1 MNKIYKLIWNTFTSS
16 WVAVAEFV
24 RAKGKKSVVI
34 LIAFSISNRLNYLIP
49 EALAGPIALP
59 AENQLPTQGSIIQ
72 GIVTINE
79 LPNLMEINQ
88 DSAKAILNWGT
99 FNLGSAATVNF
110 NQPSPSA
117 VILNN
122 ILDSNPSQI
131 YGHINANG
139 QVFFSNPNGM
149 YFSPS
154 SSVSVGGLVAT
165 TNSINND
172 DFMAGRYNFYR
183 NSATG
188 SIINEG
194 KLTSG
199 LGGYIALLA
208 PEVTNHGV
216 VIAQLG
222 SVVMAA
228 GDTYTLEFK
237 NGSTLTNVYVSAS
250 TLNTLVSNGQA
261 IYAPGGLVI
270 LSAKAAN
277 QIQGGVINNTGLIEA
292 TGLTDDGGIIRLE
305 ASNAINH
312 SGNIKANA
320 APSSK
325 ANGGNITLIADLTN
339 SASFVKVTG
348 AIYAK
353 GGNLG
358 GNGGFIET
366 SGSKVKIEDGAS
378 ISTHAPLG
386 KNGQWLLDPV
396 NFLVASSGGDIT
408 GSQLTNILDLGN
420 ATIQIIND
428 GNITVNDSITW
439 SENKLTLNAA
449 NNIYINSALNG
460 SGTASL
466 SLLYG
471 QALENGGDSNYFIN
485 APVNLPTGSNFSTQK
500 GTAGSLITYQVIN
513 DIASL
518 QGLNVS
524 TNYALGSNLTFL
536 TPYSF
541 TPIEDFEGK
550 FDGLGHTISN
560 LTISAEGN
568 VGLFANTL
576 PGAIIQNINLNDS
589 SIDGSVAGSEKVGLL
604 NTNVGG
610 IVGLNEGLIFNS
622 SFNGSVNGVVNVGGL
637 AGFNSGT
644 ILSSY
649 VTITS
654 STDIQG
660 ILNTGGLVGYNDS
673 TGLVS
678 DSYLLGNFGSFDT
691 LTLNP
696 YLLNTGG
703 LVGYN
708 LGTIQSSYV
717 TGNVAGGLKVG
728 GLVGN
733 NYGGSL
739 NNSYVTGNTSGVF
752 KVGGIKGSD
761 GFSIISLI
769 NEGNCSSPLVCSSG
783 QSINNNVYGDVN
795 GIVKVGGLNGLN
807 LGSIDTNVI
816 RGNVSGQLKVGG
828 LAAANG
834 LDLSQINPS
843 DIALID
849 SYISDLGLPFLSG
862 SDIQGIT
869 QALYSP
875 DTFGLTQGSISNS
888 AIYGN
893 VSGNT
898 KVGGLTALNA
908 GSVFKSNVNGNVSG
922 VNLVGGLTAVN
933 AGSINQGYINGSV
946 SGQNKVGLLSQANFN
961 GSSITN
967 SYQFNTNIEQPIPT
981 NLALNE
987 FDPLIKRKVPKKINS
1002 DELINYEAIRSN
1014 ITVRAKIIIR

>member
-24 RAKGKKSVVI
+24 KAKGKKSVVI
-34 LIAFSISNRLNYLIP
+34 LIAFSISNRLNYFIP
-49 EALAGPIALP
+49 EALAGPIAPP

-79 LPNLMEINQ
+79 LPNLMDINQ

-194 KLTSG
+194 KLTSS

-208 PEVTNHGV
+208 PEVRNHGV

-277 QIQGGVINNTGLIEA
+277 QIQGGVINNTGFIEA
-292 TGLTDDGGIIRLE
+292 SGLTDHGGIIRLE

-339 SASFVKVTG
+339 SASFVKVIG
-348 AIYAK
+348 AIYAE

-386 KNGQWLLDPV
+386 KNGEWLLDPV

-408 GSQLTNILDLGN
+408 GDQLSELLLSSDVTLQ
-420 ATIQIIND
+420 TITGANTSANRYGVNGSD

-471 QALENGGDSNYFIN
+471 QDGGDSNYFIN
-485 APVNLPTGSNFSTQK
+485 APVNLPTGNNFSTQK
-500 GTAGSLITYQVIN
+500 GTAAGSLITYQVIN
-513 DIASL
+513 DIAAL
-518 QGLNVS
+518 QGIDVS
-524 TNYALGSNLTFL
+524 TNFALGSDLTF
-536 TPYSF
+536 TPAYSF
-541 TPIEDFEGK
+541 TPLENLEGK

-560 LTISAEGN
+560 LTITGG
-568 VGLFANTL
+568 GLFENTL
-576 PGAIIQNINLNDS
+576 SNAVIQNINLNANVNG
-589 SIDGSVAGSEKVGLL
+589 SI
-604 NTNVGG
+604 NVGG
-610 IVGLNEGLIFNS
+610 IVGSNEGLIFNS
-622 SFNGSVNGVVNVGGL
+622 SFNGTVAGDAKVGGL

-649 VTITS
+649 VTTTS

-673 TGLVS
+673 SGVIS
-678 DSYLLGNFGSFDT
+678 DSYLLGNFGSSEMLSLSD
-691 LTLNP
+691 P
-696 YLLNTGG
+696 YLINTGG

-708 LGTIQSSYV
+708 LGDIQSSYV

-733 NYGGSL
+733 NYGGSS

-752 KVGGIKGSD
+752 KVGGITGSD
-761 GFSIISLI
+761 GFSIISIGLDS
-769 NEGNCSSPLVCSSG
+769 GKCSAPFVCSSG

-795 GIVKVGGLNGLN
+795 GFVKVGGLNGLN

-828 LAAANG
+828 LAATNG
-834 LDLSQINPS
+834 LNLSQINSS
-843 DIALID
+843 DIVLID

-862 SDIQGIT
+862 SDIQELT

-875 DTFGLTQGSISNS
+875 DTFDLTQGSISNS

-967 SYQFNTNIEQPIPT
+967 SYQLNTNIEQPIPS

-987 FDPLIKRKVPKKINS
+987 FDPLINRKAPKKINS

-1014 ITVRAKIIIR
+1014 ITVRAKVIIR

>member
-1 MNKIYKLIWNTFTSS
+1 MNKIFKLIWNAFTSS

-24 RAKGKKSVVI
+24 KAKGKKSVVI
-34 LIAFSISNRLNYLIP
+34 LIAFSISNRLNYFIP
-49 EALAGPIALP
+49 EALAGPIAPP

-79 LPNLMEINQ
+79 LPNLMDINQ

-183 NSATG
+183 NNATG

-194 KLTSG
+194 KLTSS

-208 PEVTNHGV
+208 PEVRNHGV

-277 QIQGGVINNTGLIEA
+277 QIQGGVINNTGFIEA
-292 TGLTDDGGIIRLE
+292 SGLTDHGGIIRLE

-366 SGSKVKIEDGAS
+366 SGSKVKIEDGAI
-378 ISTHAPLG
+378 ISTAAPLG
-386 KNGQWLLDPV
+386 LNGEWLLDPV
-396 NFLVASSGGDIT
+396 NFLVASTGGDIT
-408 GSQLTNILDLGN
+408 GSQLSTLLNSNNVTLQTDIGTNSSTTRYG
-420 ATIQIIND
+420 ASGTE
-428 GNITVNDSITW
+428 GNITVNDSVTW
-439 SENKLTLNAA
+439 SAHNLTLNAA
-449 NNIYINSALNG
+449 NSIYINSALNG

-471 QALENGGDSNYFIN
+471 QALDLGGDSNYFIN
-485 APVNLPTGSNFSTQK
+485 APVNLPTGNNFSTQK
-500 GTAGSLITYQVIN
+500 GTDGSLITYQVIN
-513 DIASL
+513 DLNAL
-518 QGLNVS
+518 QAITSSG
-524 TNYALGSNLTFL
+524 NYALGSNIDASATSTWNSGAGFAPLTL
-536 TPYSF
+536 STNQH
-541 TPIEDFEGK
+541 
-550 FDGLGHTISN
+550 FDGLGHTISDI
-560 LTISAEGN
+560 TIKPNGPSN
-568 VGLFANTL
+568 QVGLFRNTAL
-576 PGAIIQNINLNDS
+576 TASINNLNINNAYVS
-589 SIDGSVAGSEKVGLL
+589 SINSISDISDITDFINFINSGTGTL
-604 NTNVGG
+604 
-610 IVGLNEGLIFNS
+610 VGLNRGTVNNVHINNSFVEGRFNTGGIIGYNTGLINNS
-622 SFNGSVNGVVNVGGL
+622 SFSGNIGSTFDLNNFTYLV
-637 AGFNSGT
+637 
-644 ILSSY
+644 
-649 VTITS
+649 
-654 STDIQG
+654 
-660 ILNTGGLVGYNDS
+660 NTGALVGYN
-673 TGLVS
+673 TGSINNSHVS
-678 DSYLLGNFGSFDT
+678 GNV
-691 LTLNP
+691 N
-696 YLLNTGG
+696 
-703 LVGYN
+703 
-708 LGTIQSSYV
+708 GTI
-717 TGNVAGGLKVG
+717 KVG

-733 NYGGSL
+733 NFSGSIT
-739 NNSYVTGNTSGVF
+739 NSYINGDVSGGL
-752 KVGGIKGSD
+752 KVGGLAGSD
-761 GFSIISLI
+761 GFSLQNAIVSCTDSGCFSDPDFISNIISIDGVVQNSYI
-769 NEGNCSSPLVCSSG
+769 NGNVTGSL
-783 QSINNNVYGDVN
+783 
-795 GIVKVGGLNGLN
+795 KVGGLTSLN
-807 LGSIDTNVI
+807 LGEISNSQI
-816 RGNVSGQLKVGG
+816 RGNVSG
-828 LAAANG
+828 
-834 LDLSQINPS
+834 D
-843 DIALID
+843 
-849 SYISDLGLPFLSG
+849 
-862 SDIQGIT
+862 
-869 QALYSP
+869 
-875 DTFGLTQGSISNS
+875 
-888 AIYGN
+888 
-893 VSGNT
+893 T
-898 KVGGLTALNA
+898 KVGGLTATNF
-908 GSVFKSNVNGNVSG
+908 GSIDSSYIRGNVSG
-922 VNLVGGLTAVN
+922 DG
-933 AGSINQGYINGSV
+933 
-946 SGQNKVGLLSQANFN
+946 KVGTLSALNF
-961 GSSITN
+961 GSITN
-967 SYQFNTNIEQPIPT
+967 SYQYSPIQEQPIPQDIT
-981 NLALNE
+981 LSDVDNLLK
-987 FDPLIKRKVPKKINS
+987 KRTPKRINS

-1014 ITVRAKIIIR
+1014 ITVRAKVIIR